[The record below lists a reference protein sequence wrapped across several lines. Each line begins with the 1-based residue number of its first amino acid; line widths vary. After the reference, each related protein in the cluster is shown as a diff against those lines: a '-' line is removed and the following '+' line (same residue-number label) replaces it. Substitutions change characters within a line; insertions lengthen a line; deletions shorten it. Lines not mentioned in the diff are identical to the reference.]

1 MLSCIANK
9 FISITL
15 LLGLIFVKAKIHQD
29 LRKIKCCLHGS
40 ASNSHRGFECL
51 ILIFHS
57 WNTKWDI
64 FFKLDYF
71 QHIFFLQLGKRE
83 QSMQFTAQLCTYCIL
98 CVQIASPFFFLQ
110 KKIGVYFDPRACL
123 IAMCQHNYGQRQ
135 LMNLYEQVWCCCF
148 SHALRALAKSCSCCW
163 QD

>member
-1 MLSCIANK
+1 
-9 FISITL
+9 
-15 LLGLIFVKAKIHQD
+15 
-29 LRKIKCCLHGS
+29 
-40 ASNSHRGFECL
+40 
-51 ILIFHS
+51 
-57 WNTKWDI
+57 
-64 FFKLDYF
+64 
-71 QHIFFLQLGKRE
+71 
-83 QSMQFTAQLCTYCIL
+83 MQFTAQLCTYCIL

-163 QD
+163 QDQSACAPRQLNTNKSCRLRAVRIRWGAAFVPLPTLEYKTCQLKTTLWQTLVEKNIVEFPGNDSLD